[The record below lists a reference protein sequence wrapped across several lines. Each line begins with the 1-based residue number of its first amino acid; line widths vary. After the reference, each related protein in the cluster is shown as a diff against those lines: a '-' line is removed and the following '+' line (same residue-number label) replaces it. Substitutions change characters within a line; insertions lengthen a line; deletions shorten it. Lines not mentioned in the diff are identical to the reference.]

1 MQAGVDNDT
10 SSLALAAFAHA
21 AEGML
26 VVDPAAVRI
35 LEAND
40 AALQLLG
47 CTRREAL
54 TMDPRGLQRDTR
66 SPVDLPQ
73 FLEQTVAAHPQAL
86 TTLLR
91 RKHPDGSTIY
101 LHGTLK
107 AAQVDGR
114 WLVVINVRD
123 VTAEREIRLR
133 VQRFTRAFDL
143 SSDAVLLIDCESVEI
158 ADLNETACR
167 MTGYSRDELL
177 RLEPHRL
184 TAGVQD
190 AQALRDVLNEMIE
203 QSPQIEM
210 REFRFVR
217 KDGGV
222 VDAEAQ
228 CVALQS
234 GGRWIVVATIRDI
247 SQRKAAQTRLEQ
259 FRLALDQSQDSLT
272 LIDRETMRFVYVNQE
287 AARRAGMTREEC
299 LRLTPWHTLVDVTGD
314 ILARFF
320 DRVISRAPQSLVR
333 RSQYRR
339 WDGTLYPGESLV
351 TAVQVDGRWLILVS
365 TRDVSERE
373 ATLRRLERFRAAMEQ
388 AGSAI
393 ALIDL
398 ESVQYLDVNQTTGDM
413 FGYPRDEL
421 LRLGPAGVERHG
433 DADELRRRYAALV
446 EKPGRVELEEAS
458 FTRADGS
465 SFHAEASTR
474 LMRSGDSWV
483 VIRVVRDVTERQR
496 NRAELELRMQ
506 ELQRSNE
513 ELERFGYVASHDL
526 SEPLRTMGSYAQLL
540 QRRYDHLL
548 DADGREFIGF
558 MTDASQRMK
567 QMLDGLFTYS
577 RAGRTAAPSRP
588 VNLQAVVEEVCQN
601 LGRLIADKGGRI
613 EAHGL
618 PTVFADR
625 ASLIQV
631 LQNLMANGLKFC
643 APGRAPVVS
652 VDCVED
658 ASNWT
663 ISVAD
668 NGIGIEPRFFER
680 AFVVFQ
686 RLHRRDQY
694 EGSGIGLAVCKKIVE
709 SHGGRIWIESEPGA
723 GTVFRFTLPRPAS

>member
-1 MQAGVDNDT
+1 
-10 SSLALAAFAHA
+10 
-21 AEGML
+21 
-26 VVDPAAVRI
+26 
-35 LEAND
+35 
-40 AALQLLG
+40 
-47 CTRREAL
+47 
-54 TMDPRGLQRDTR
+54 MDPRDLQRDSR
-66 SPVDLPQ
+66 NPVDLPQ
-73 FLEQTVAAHPQAL
+73 FFEQTIAAHPEAL

-91 RKHPDGSTIY
+91 RKRPDGSTAY

-114 WLVVINVRD
+114 WLIVVNVRD

-143 SSDAVLLIDCESVEI
+143 SGDAVLLIDCESVAI

-167 MTGYSRDELL
+167 MTGYSREELL

-184 TAGVQD
+184 TASVQD
-190 AQALRDVLNEMIE
+190 AQALRAVLKEMIGR
-203 QSPQIEM
+203 SPQIEM

-222 VDAEAQ
+222 FDAEAQ

-234 GGRWIVVATIRDI
+234 GGRWIVVATVRDI

-259 FRLALDQSQDSLT
+259 FRLALDQSQDSLS
-272 LIDRETMRFVYVNQE
+272 LIDRETMRLVYVNQE
-287 AARRAGMTREEC
+287 AARRAGMTQEEC
-299 LRLTPWHTLVDVTGD
+299 LLRLTPWHTLVDVTGD
-314 ILARFF
+314 MLARFF
-320 DRVISRAPQSLVR
+320 DRVISRAPQSVVR
-333 RSQYRR
+333 RSVYRR
-339 WDGTLYPGESLV
+339 WDGTIYPGESLV

-373 ATLRRLERFRAAMEQ
+373 ATLRRLERFRAAMDQ

-398 ESVQYLDVNQTTGDM
+398 ESVQYLDVNQTACDM
-413 FGYPRDEL
+413 FGYPRAEL

-433 DADELRRRYAALV
+433 DADELRRRYAALL
-446 EKPGRVELEEAS
+446 EKPGHVEMEEAS

-483 VIRVVRDVTERQR
+483 VIRVVRDVTERHR

-526 SEPLRTMGSYAQLL
+526 SEPLRTLGSYAQLL

-548 DADGREFIGF
+548 DADGREFIAF

-567 QMLDGLFTYS
+567 QMLDDLLTYS

-601 LGRLIADKGGRI
+601 LGKLIADKGGRV

-625 ASLIQV
+625 ASLMQV
-631 LQNLMANGLKFC
+631 LQNLIANGLKFF
-643 APGRAPVVS
+643 APGRPPVVS

-709 SHGGRIWIESEPGA
+709 YHGGRIWIESGA
-723 GTVFRFTLPRPAS
+723 GGGYRVPVHAAQAGMTCQIPS